1 MIYIF
6 ASEIYCIC
14 DFVCK
19 EIVVGLG
26 IDLSFQKMESQTT
39 KVETSDLIFDVID
52 FILQQKHQFSTFF
65 YHLKKKSTHFLAFL
79 NSDGNALN
87 FD

>member
-39 KVETSDLIFDVID
+39 KVETSDLIYDVIE
-52 FILQQKHQFSTFF
+52 FILQQSFEHFLLLVKKKHQTQ
-65 YHLKKKSTHFLAFL
+65 HLGVHRL
-79 NSDGNALN
+79 
-87 FD
+87 